1 MFNQRGFSL
10 IEVMISILIISIV
23 FAGIMGAMN
32 GSTRSAV
39 KIDKMDT
46 ARVLAEGQMEYV
58 KRQPY
63 STTYT
68 PDEDM
73 YDSDNNRFIYYPAY
87 SATITAGS
95 AAERD
100 ANIQKISVAIIYQG
114 STVMTLDD
122 CRVK

>member
-10 IEVMISILIISIV
+10 IEVMISILIIGIV

-46 ARVLAEGQMEYV
+46 ARVLAEGQIEYV

-63 STTYT
+63 SSGYS
-68 PDEDM
+68 PDPTM
-73 YDSDNNRFIYYPAY
+73 YDSGNNRFIYYPAY
-87 SATITAGS
+87 SATITTVQ

-114 STVMTLDD
+114 STIMTLDD